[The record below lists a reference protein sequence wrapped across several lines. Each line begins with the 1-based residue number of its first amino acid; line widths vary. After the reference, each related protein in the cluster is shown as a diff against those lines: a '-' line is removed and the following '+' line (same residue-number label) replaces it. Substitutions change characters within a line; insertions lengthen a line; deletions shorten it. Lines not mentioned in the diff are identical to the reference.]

1 MLAWIEENP
10 DFTATVQFRSA
21 EHGGRHELPRQGYRC
36 DFQYEDD
43 PADQAWMIYPCF
55 LDQDGRPIA
64 QGAAVPSRVG
74 AHFRVLDRQ
83 LRATEHARRLRVG
96 TRFSLVEGARR
107 VADGTVTHLLA
118 IDSAAG

>member
-1 MLAWIEENP
+1 MLEWIEERP
-10 DFTATVQFRSA
+10 DFTATVQFRST
-21 EHGGRHELPRQGYRC
+21 EHGGRKALPLQGYRC

-64 QGAAVPSRVG
+64 QGASVPSRVD
-74 AHFRVLDRQ
+74 AHFRVPDRQ

-96 TRFSLVEGARR
+96 TRFPLVEGARR
-107 VADGTVTHLLA
+107 VAVGTVTQLLA
-118 IDSAAG
+118 IDNAAR